1 MLLPDLSAR
10 ACTKRVTAASSTLG
24 CAVLMVLSS
33 LAPTGYAAAHEE
45 RGPTDFRGLINDY
58 TPSSVTGVQ
67 YEMHGKWRLELNEY
81 RGTANFTAEMSMETA
96 DFASQAGQANP
107 GALGPHTHHLS
118 MTHATISYDPKG
130 CPTSLAPA
138 PLTTT
143 GFVVTGLVHITGNGQ
158 PAPFEVSPGTTQL
171 TPSPLTICVTG
182 GSSVEF
188 SNITLVLG
196 VPAAK
201 HFGTQAIH
209 GVVVKCNRAWAHE
222 SGDCALED

>member
-1 MLLPDLSAR
+1 MLLPDLTAR
-10 ACTKRVTAASSTLG
+10 ARPKPVAGASSTLA
-24 CAVLMVLSS
+24 CAVLMVLAGLSS
-33 LAPTGYAAAHEE
+33 TGSVAAHEE
-45 RGPTDFRGLINDY
+45 RVPTDFRGLINDY
-58 TPSSVTGVQ
+58 TPASVAGGP
-67 YEMHGKWRLELNEY
+67 YEMHGKWRLELNEF

-107 GALGPHTHHLS
+107 GALGSHTHHFS
-118 MTHATISYDPKG
+118 MRHATISYDPSS
-130 CPTSLAPA
+130 CPTAVAPG
-138 PLTTT
+138 PTNT

-182 GSSVEF
+182 GALVEF

-222 SGDCALED
+222 SGDCTLDN

>member
-10 ACTKRVTAASSTLG
+10 ACTTRITAASSTIA
-24 CAVLMVLSS
+24 CAVLMVIAGLSS
-33 LAPTGYAAAHEE
+33 ASSAAAHEE
-45 RGPTDFRGLINDY
+45 HVPTDFRGLINDY
-58 TPSSVTGVQ
+58 TPSGVTGGP

-96 DFASQAGQANP
+96 DFASAAGQANP
-107 GALGPHTHHLS
+107 GALSPHTHHFS
-118 MTHATISYDPKG
+118 MTHATISYDTTS
-130 CPTSLAPA
+130 CPSALAPT

-158 PAPFEVSPGTTQL
+158 PAPFEITQGTTQL
-171 TPSPLTICVTG
+171 TPSSLTICVTG
-182 GSSVEF
+182 GSHVEF

-196 VPAAK
+196 TPAAK